1 MIEKGICMADGK
13 TGAIILAAGRS
24 AHMEELK
31 PMLRMGQ
38 TTMIQREI
46 DTIRQAGISPIVVV
60 TGYQADVL
68 ERHISHRG
76 AVCIRNKR
84 YETSQMYG
92 SICMGLRHI
101 QKKAD
106 RVLLFPADVPMITA
120 DTIEK
125 MAQAPGSMAVPVC
138 QGKKG
143 HPVMLSKEVFGHIL
157 TYRGGKG
164 LRGAMDAWGEGVRE
178 IEVEDPGVL
187 LDTNTKMDY
196 ESLLAY
202 EKDRQKRGELAFQ
215 ASISLSREE
224 ECFSALTADFLEA
237 VAESGSM
244 LGACQIRDIS
254 YSKGW
259 KMLKIAE
266 AQLGIQFL
274 ERQTGG
280 SKGGFSVLTPEGKA
294 FLEKFRRME
303 AAVQA
308 AAEAAF
314 EKIFL
319 EPEEEENE
327 AVMKAV
333 LEGTVAKG
341 DVLGV
346 ARVAGIMAVKQTAH
360 LIPMCHTL
368 LITKCSVDF
377 EVDEKELTI
386 KALCTAKLEGKTG
399 VEMEALTG
407 VSVALLTIY
416 DMCKAI
422 DKRMEIGEIHLDAK
436 SGGKSGEFVR

>member
-1 MIEKGICMADGK
+1 MN
-13 TGAIILAAGRS
+13 T
-24 AHMEELK
+24 
-31 PMLRMGQ
+31 
-38 TTMIQREI
+38 
-46 DTIRQAGISPIVVV
+46 DTIANSN
-60 TGYQADVL
+60 ADDPTKALCSLSQNWWLFVL
-68 ERHISHRG
+68 RG
-76 AVCIRNKR
+76 VLALIFAALAFWMPQSALLAMTIMFGAFSLVNGAFNLFAAV
-84 YETSQMYG
+84 
-92 SICMGLRHI
+92 RHI

-202 EKDRQKRGELAFQ
+202 EKDRQKRGELAFR

-280 SKGGFSVLTPEGKA
+280 SKGGFSVLTPDGKA

-319 EPEEEENE
+319 EPEEEE
-327 AVMKAV
+327 
-333 LEGTVAKG
+333 
-341 DVLGV
+341 
-346 ARVAGIMAVKQTAH
+346 
-360 LIPMCHTL
+360 
-368 LITKCSVDF
+368 
-377 EVDEKELTI
+377 KEDTD
-386 KALCTAKLEGKTG
+386 G
-399 VEMEALTG
+399 
-407 VSVALLTIY
+407 
-416 DMCKAI
+416 
-422 DKRMEIGEIHLDAK
+422 REINA
-436 SGGKSGEFVR
+436 F